1 MRYSSGDS
9 SSFNWWYSA
18 DQFDLLSS
26 NASARPP
33 QPTYWDKICCS
44 SGVAYLFSP
53 SICSNSL
60 IAAIFVWNFSFGEPS
75 PNRSSLIWK
84 LTALLLSG
92 TDTDLSCADCLSD
105 AGCFSSDEGVSGSQS
120 PVSTC
125 DSISSVCR
133 SASPFSRRS
142 RADCVSILSSSSSV
156 CFVTTFCS
164 FSSEN
169 SASASLPLSA
179 SSFPQS
185 IASCKVENVS
195 NAGRVVSAV
204 S

>member
-1 MRYSSGDS
+1 M
-9 SSFNWWYSA
+9 
-18 DQFDLLSS
+18 LSS

-33 QPTYWDKICCS
+33 QPTYWDKTCCS

-53 SICSNSL
+53 SICSNIL

-75 PNRSSLIWK
+75 PKRSSLIWK

-92 TDTDLSCADCLSD
+92 ADTDLSCADCLSD

-125 DSISSVCR
+125 DNISSVCR

-142 RADCVSILSSSSSV
+142 RTNCVSILSSSSSV
-156 CFVTTFCS
+156 CS
-164 FSSEN
+164 LSSEN
-169 SASASLPLSA
+169 SVSASLPLSA